1 MQIASKVK
9 HDLKTDVNWNRAA
22 DLGVKGARALPSA
35 SAKYVL
41 DKVPIVGWLPRYRYQ
56 WLLNDLIAGLTV
68 GLMLIPQGLS
78 YAKLASI
85 PVQYGLMSSWL
96 PATLYAFMGTTKG
109 ASLRSSFSSR
119 EEDIELFCCRDV
131 VAVLLSL
138 PELTLGTY

>member
-1 MQIASKVK
+1 MQIANKVK

-35 SAKYVL
+35 SVKYVL
-41 DKVPIVGWLPRYRYQ
+41 DKVPIVGWLPHYRYQ

-96 PATLYAFMGTTKG
+96 PSSLYAFMGTSKG
-109 ASLRSSFSSR
+109 RLPIPVSSGER
-119 EEDIELFCCRDV
+119 
-131 VAVLLSL
+131 
-138 PELTLGTY
+138 T